1 MNEIYYKFE
10 DDYFAKAALAQIKYK
25 IPYAQKIKDFV
36 ENSNEPQYFNIIFLK
51 TSEFFKVIK
60 NIQSEDM
67 TKFAN

>member
-10 DDYFAKAALAQIKYK
+10 DDYFAKSALSQIKYK

-51 TSEFFKVIK
+51 TSEFFNVIK